1 VTSMT
6 DLASLYRFRFSEADL
21 PRKMRIWQTLCR
33 GFFQQFISPDSTV
46 LDVACGY
53 GEFINNI
60 QARNKHAID
69 LNPDTRKFLGKSI
82 AFHET
87 RADKMIGIEAES
99 IDVAFTSNFLEHL
112 ESKNACDEVLKEV
125 LRVLRPG
132 GKFIVMGPN
141 IKYLAD
147 KYWDFYDHHLPLSH
161 LSLEEGL
168 SINGF
173 KVVRNIA
180 RFLPY
185 TTRSALPQH
194 PFLVSAYLKMPIV
207 WPILGSQ
214 FLLVAEK
221 PIEHTTQP
229 T

>member
-1 VTSMT
+1 MT
-6 DLASLYRFRFSEADL
+6 DLASLYRFRFKESDL
-21 PRKMRIWQTLCR
+21 PGKMRIWQTLCH
-33 GFFQQFISPDSTV
+33 GFFQQFVAADSTV

-60 QARNKHAID
+60 RSKKKLAID
-69 LNPDTRKFLGKSI
+69 LNPDTKRFLNNEV
-82 AFHET
+82 AFYQT
-87 RADKMIGIEAES
+87 RADEMTAIANDS
-99 IDVAFTSNFLEHL
+99 VDVAFTSNFLEHL
-112 ESKNACDEVLKEV
+112 ESKTACDGVFREV

-141 IKYLAD
+141 IRYLAGE
-147 KYWDFYDHHLPLSH
+147 YWDFYDHHLPLSH

-168 SINGF
+168 AINGF
-173 KVVRNIA
+173 RVTRNIP

-194 PFLVSAYLKMPIV
+194 PLLVSAYLKVPFA
-207 WPILGSQ
+207 WPMLGKQ

-221 PIEHTTQP
+221 PTLEGASV
-229 T
+229 